1 METHPTMELLDLR
14 QRPINVHEYHAMGR
28 AGILHEDDRVELI
41 DGRIISMSPIGHPHM
56 RCVNKLTA
64 ALVGKGPFE
73 VSVQNSVRLSN
84 WTEPQPDVVLFRKE
98 DDTPTSF
105 LAEDTL
111 LVIEVADTSLAFD
124 QKVKLPRYAA
134 AGVPEVWIV
143 NLGDRTLEIY
153 QEPSPDGYGRR
164 HVLTPDETVHVP
176 ADGSLDVGSIFPAQ
190 QA

>member
-1 METHPTMELLDLR
+1 METHSMMELLDVQ

-28 AGILHEDDRVELI
+28 AGILRNEDRVELI
-41 DGRIISMSPIGHPHM
+41 DGRIISMSPIGLPHM

-84 WTEPQPDVVLFRKE
+84 FSEPQPDLVLFRVE

-105 LAEDTL
+105 LAADTL

-124 QKVKLPRYAA
+124 RKVKLPRYAA
-134 AGVPEVWIV
+134 AGIPEVWIV
-143 NLGDRTLEIY
+143 DLISRRLETYRNPTADRYHTSNI
-153 QEPSPDGYGRR
+153 
-164 HVLTPDETVHVP
+164 HTPDDDVIIPSNGPLAVRDILP
-176 ADGSLDVGSIFPAQ
+176 AE
-190 QA
+190 